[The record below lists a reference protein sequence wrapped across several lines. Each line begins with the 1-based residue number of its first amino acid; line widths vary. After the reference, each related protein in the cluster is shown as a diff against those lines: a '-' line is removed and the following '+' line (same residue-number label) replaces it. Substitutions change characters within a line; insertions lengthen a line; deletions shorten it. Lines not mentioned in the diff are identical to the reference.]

1 MDFLIASSASSGNA
15 MVSLPEWLELASI
28 FVGSMS
34 GLLVARERKLDLVGF
49 FGLALL
55 CGLGGGLIRDM
66 MMQRGGV
73 YMLDSPFAIGTAL
86 AAAIVVFLFPQP
98 FSRHPHILEWVDI
111 LAVGLFAVMGTD
123 KAVVYGLNPLAVIL
137 MGTITG
143 IGGGMLRDVFLGEV
157 PRIFQRSNFYA
168 ICAVAG
174 SAEYWFCVAFMPL
187 DKGVAAIAGIFVT
200 VALRRLSLHF
210 DVKSP
215 ADVDFGP
222 QVSRPIKAIQR
233 HSAHD
238 LIAAEHG
245 EISPELIAAVRR
257 AIEEMDG
264 ADREQIRER
273 ED

>member
-1 MDFLIASSASSGNA
+1 MDSLAVSSAVANA
-15 MVSLPEWLELASI
+15 QMVSLPDWLELASI
-28 FVGSMS
+28 IVGSMS
-34 GLLVARERKLDLVGF
+34 GLLVARERRLDVVGF

-73 YMLDSPFAIGTAL
+73 YMLDSPFAIGVSL
-86 AAAIVVFLFPQP
+86 ATGLIVFLFPRVFERFP
-98 FSRHPHILEWVDI
+98 RLLEWVDI
-111 LAVGLFAVMGTD
+111 IAVGLFAVMGTD
-123 KAVVYGLNPLAVIL
+123 KALVYSLNPFAAIL
-137 MGTITG
+137 MGTVTG

-174 SAEYWFCVAFMPL
+174 SAAYLAIVVLFSADKSTAAVA
-187 DKGVAAIAGIFVT
+187 GVCVT

-215 ADVDFGP
+215 ADVDLTS
-222 QVSRPIKAIQR
+222 QVARPIHAVQR

-238 LIAAEHG
+238 MIAAGHQ
-245 EISPELIAAVRR
+245 EISPELIEAVRR
-257 AIEEMDG
+257 AIEESHVEG
-264 ADREQIRER
+264 
-273 ED
+273 